1 MPNFSWK
8 ETLLVAA
15 AYLAAS
21 EGAMQLL
28 PVASDAPMVSAANA
42 VGLAAFL
49 LCGVSAAWGVLAG
62 AIVYRLLA
70 GDAPGWALAGAVGTS
85 VEIAIAW
92 WLLTR
97 VLEMNPR
104 LERLRDV
111 LVLILV
117 GATVL
122 PLLTVAHTMLLGPSL
137 PAGDAATQL
146 GRLQVSALGEA
157 IGILLVVP
165 AALTWLNPARIERA
179 PAAGAERATLYVVAL
194 VISVA
199 VFSGRLAPAMSAE
212 TLPYAL
218 FPCTFW
224 AALRLGMR
232 DTSAILL
239 LSGAIAISC
248 HAMGDG
254 PFIMPRIAPE
264 HTFAQF
270 ASLYLFLAVLCVT
283 SLLAA
288 AAQAER
294 AHAETQVRESEQRY
308 RMLIEG
314 MNEGVNITDAHARM
328 VFVSD
333 RFCEMTGYA
342 RDELLA
348 RSGEMLTVPEM
359 QQAWSES
366 HRARE
371 AGRAEPHALT
381 LKRKDGQTLHVW
393 ISPKPQFDANG
404 HYLGSLNVVLDITD
418 RRRAE
423 DQARSHLEQLA
434 HVARVA
440 SMGEMASA
448 IAHEIN
454 QPLTAI
460 ANYANAAL
468 RLLKAGK
475 LSAEETT
482 DTMQRLAT
490 EAERAGAV
498 VRKMRGFVRG
508 EEGRLQ
514 ALDLG
519 ELFADVLRL
528 TRAEAAQYDVEV
540 RVESG
545 EGLPPIRADAIQMQQ
560 VLLNIIRNAME
571 AIEAN
576 GCAER
581 RVTLSARPAGADMI
595 EISVRDT
602 GPGLTAFTAEKVFEP
617 FYTTKSEGIGIGLAL
632 SRSIVDAHGGR
643 LWAVAGTP
651 GAVFRMTLPV
661 AKEMSE
667 ADAEL

>member
-1 MPNFSWK
+1 MPYLSWK

-28 PVASDAPMVSAANA
+28 PVAADAPMVSPATA
-42 VGLAAFL
+42 VGLAAYL
-49 LCGVSAAWGVLAG
+49 LCGLRAAWGVFAG
-62 AIVYRLLA
+62 ATVYRLLA
-70 GDAPGWALAGAVGTS
+70 GNDPAWALLSALSISA
-85 VEIAIAW
+85 EIGLAW
-92 WLLTR
+92 WLLAR
-97 VLEMNPR
+97 VAAMNPR

-111 LVLILV
+111 VVLILV

-122 PLLTVAHTMLLGPSL
+122 PLLTVARTIVLSPPLE
-137 PAGDAATQL
+137 PALAVQL

-157 IGILLVVP
+157 IGILLLVP
-165 AALTWLNPARIERA
+165 AALTWLQRVRATQA
-179 PAAGAERATLYVVAL
+179 PAAERAGLYV
-194 VISVA
+194 ISIVVSIA

-232 DTSAILL
+232 DTAAILL
-239 LSGAIAISC
+239 VSGAIAVSF
-248 HAMGDG
+248 HAMGMG

-264 HTFAQF
+264 HAFAQF

-294 AHAETQVRESEQRY
+294 GSAEAQVRESEQRY

-314 MNEGVNITDAHARM
+314 MNEGVNITDAEARM

-342 RDELLA
+342 RDELLGRNGA
-348 RSGEMLTVPEM
+348 MLTVPEM
-359 QQAWSES
+359 QQAWLES

-381 LKRKDGQTLHVW
+381 LKRKDGQMLHVW
-393 ISPKPQFDANG
+393 ISPKPQFDAAG
-404 HYLGSLNVVLDITD
+404 RYLGSLNVVLDITD

-468 RLLKAGK
+468 RLLRAGK
-475 LSAEETT
+475 ISTDEIA

-514 ALDLG
+514 AIELT

-528 TRAEAAQYDVEV
+528 TRAEAAQYDVDV
-540 RVESG
+540 RAERV
-545 EGLPPIRADAIQMQQ
+545 EGLPPIRVDAIQMQQ
-560 VLLNIIRNAME
+560 VLLNLIRNAME
-571 AIEAN
+571 AIDAN
-576 GCAER
+576 GSTPR
-581 RVTLSARPAGADMI
+581 QVTLSARAADGDMI
-595 EISVRDT
+595 EIAVRDT
-602 GPGLTAFTAEKVFEP
+602 GPGLTAFAAEKVFEP

-632 SRSIVDAHGGR
+632 SRSIVDVHGGR
-643 LWAVAGTP
+643 LWADASSP
-651 GAVFRMTLPV
+651 GAVFRLTLPI
-661 AKEMSE
+661 AQELS
-667 ADAEL
+667 DAEA